1 MTDVTKVKEVVKESL
16 LGSEQVD
23 EVQLSAQSKAAF
35 DKNAKKDS
43 ESGELF
49 MSEEEFI
56 NAVAP
61 EGEDYHKI
69 KREQYGILFRVADR
83 RNTGKI
89 NLSDWGTFENLLAKP
104 DAEYE
109 IAFRL
114 FDVEQTG
121 FVKYEDLKKLYET
134 NKGPDHIPFDWNC
147 EWATLY
153 SGGKKRRHDLTYP
166 QFSQMLR
173 GLQGERI
180 RQAFHYFDKDGD
192 GFIEP
197 EDFQRI
203 ILSTAKHKLSDY
215 LLENLHTLCNIS
227 TGTKISYAN
236 VRAFQNMIR
245 EMDLVEMVI
254 RQATAQSKDGK
265 ITRTDFLNEASRITR
280 FSLFT
285 PMEAD
290 ILFHFASLDEPSGR
304 LGLGDFAKV
313 LDPSWR
319 NPLYNAFSD
328 VATAS
333 VVKVKTT
340 TQNVLHSILESVH
353 HFALGS
359 MAGAFGAFMVYPI
372 DLVKTRMQNQRS
384 SRVGEM
390 LYKNSLDCAKKVIR
404 NEGFRGLYSGI
415 LPQLV
420 GVAPEKAIK
429 LTVNDLVRSHFSDK
443 NGKIWIPHEF
453 LAGGTAGA
461 CQVIFTNP
469 LEIVKIRLQVQ
480 GEVAKNV
487 EGAPRRSAMW
497 IVRNLG
503 LVGLYKGASACLLR
517 DVPFSAIYF
526 PTYNHLKRD
535 YFGES
540 QTKSLGIL
548 QLLTAGAIAGMPA
561 AYLTTP
567 CDVIKTRLQVEA
579 RKGESSYTSLRH
591 CASTIYKEE
600 GFKAF
605 FKGGPARILRSSP
618 QFGFTLA
625 MYEVLQNLLPMPGS
639 QKAEDLQHRGVGSVS
654 ADKLPGQEGPL
665 SYLRSR
671 NALKIILDLDE
682 NFGRT
687 KMPGGKE
694 GWATLPRIVGGGAK
708 SSLKSSLDAVH
719 LLWQI
724 GLAIQ
729 CHELFDPATARR
741 VKLPFQ
747 QNIKPHAKGQPV
759 VYALVHCSQQDG
771 SVPRKRQY
779 LDTLQDMEL
788 FNNIFFGLDLNW
800 TRADLL
806 ANEIDTTQ
814 PAVASRTW
822 TNFSAKTIY
831 PRRYGSHAAEARVGT
846 ERFIK
851 SFGDQLARLRTKT

>member
-1 MTDVTKVKEVVKESL
+1 MTDLTTAKELVKESL
-16 LGSEQVD
+16 LGSEVAGD
-23 EVQLSAQSKAAF
+23 IQLSAQSKATF
-35 DKNAKKDS
+35 EKNAQKDA
-43 ESGELF
+43 ETGELF
-49 MSEEEFI
+49 MGEEEFV
-56 NAVAP
+56 NAIAP
-61 EGEDYHKI
+61 RDEDYHKI
-69 KREQYGILFRVADR
+69 KREQYAILFRVADR

-89 NLSDWGTFENLLAKP
+89 SMQDWGTFENLLAKP

-114 FDVEQTG
+114 FDVDRTG
-121 FVKYEDLKKLYET
+121 IVKYDDLKKLYEM
-134 NKGPDHIPFDWNC
+134 NKGPDSIPFDWNC

-180 RQAFHYFDKDGD
+180 RQAFHHFDKDGD
-192 GFIEP
+192 GYIEP

-203 ILSTAKHKLSDY
+203 ILETARHKLSDH

-227 TGTKISYAN
+227 AGSKISYAN

-245 EMDLVEMVI
+245 EMDLVEMII
-254 RQATAQSKDGK
+254 RQATAESTDGK
-265 ITRTDFLNEASRITR
+265 ITRTDFLNEAARITR

-290 ILFHFASLDEPSGR
+290 ILFHFASLDNPSGR
-304 LGLGDFAKV
+304 LGLSDFAKV
-313 LDPSWR
+313 LDASWR
-319 NPLYNAFSD
+319 NSSYNAYQNSGNG
-328 VATAS
+328 AS
-333 VVKVKTT
+333 QAKAVGGS
-340 TQNVLHSILESVH
+340 LLFSILESVH

-359 MAGAFGAFMVYPI
+359 LAGAFGAFMVYPI

-390 LYKNSLDCAKKVIR
+390 LYKNSWDCAKKVVK
-404 NEGFRGLYSGI
+404 NEGFTGLYSGV
-415 LPQLV
+415 LPQL
-420 GVAPEKAIK
+420 
-429 LTVNDLVRSHFSDK
+429 
-443 NGKIWIPHEF
+443 
-453 LAGGTAGA
+453 
-461 CQVIFTNP
+461 IFTNP

-480 GEVAKNV
+480 GEVARTV
-487 EGAPRRSAMW
+487 EGTPRRSAIW

-540 QTKSLGIL
+540 QTKKLGIL
-548 QLLTAGAIAGMPA
+548 QLLSAGAIAGMPA

-579 RKGESSYTSLRH
+579 RKGESSYTGLGH
-591 CASTIYKEE
+591 AAKTIFKEE

-625 MYEVLQNLLPMPGS
+625 AYEVLQGLLPMPG
-639 QKAEDLQHRGVGSVS
+639 KGHGGDEKMHVEVGEAVKGV
-654 ADKLPGQEGPL
+654 LPGQEGPL

-682 NFGRT
+682 EFGRV
-687 KMPGGKE
+687 KVPGKE
-694 GWATLPRIVGGGAK
+694 KWQALPRLVGGSG
-708 SSLKSSLDAVH
+708 SSS
-719 LLWQI
+719 
-724 GLAIQ
+724 
-729 CHELFDPATARR
+729 
-741 VKLPFQ
+741 
-747 QNIKPHAKGQPV
+747 
-759 VYALVHCSQQDG
+759 
-771 SVPRKRQY
+771 
-779 LDTLQDMEL
+779 
-788 FNNIFFGLDLNW
+788 
-800 TRADLL
+800 
-806 ANEIDTTQ
+806 
-814 PAVASRTW
+814 
-822 TNFSAKTIY
+822 
-831 PRRYGSHAAEARVGT
+831 
-846 ERFIK
+846 
-851 SFGDQLARLRTKT
+851 